1 MKDKMVL
8 ALNHFK
14 ADETSNSNSI
24 SNAWNL
30 LFMIV
35 SRVKLYHI
43 KSIVHIIRR
52 VGFLFI

>member
-14 ADETSNSNSI
+14 ADETTNSNSI
-24 SNAWNL
+24 SNSWNL

-35 SRVKLYHI
+35 SGVVSY
-43 KSIVHIIRR
+43 
-52 VGFLFI
+52 